1 MAMHRNK
8 TMIGIGIAVICYL
21 LGPFV
26 LSDYMLYLINLAAIA
41 TIGAVGLN
49 ILTGYTGLIAMANGA
64 FIGVGAYTAA
74 VLYTKLGVPFLL
86 TIPIAGLMTA
96 VVGMIFGIPALRL
109 RGFYLA
115 MSTLAAQILL
125 MFVFNNW
132 TSITSG
138 ERGIFL
144 SPPNLF
150 GISLVGDRG
159 FFFLTVGIA
168 ALGMLLSHNLFKTDT
183 GRAFIA
189 IRDRDIAANIIG
201 VDIFKYK
208 LTSFAI
214 SSFYAG
220 VAGALFGFYMTYVS
234 PEAFGLNVSIDYI
247 AMIIVG
253 GLGNLWGGLLGAVFV
268 VILPEFVDKVIE
280 FVGQFIPMEY
290 TFAAFRQ
297 LVFGLLIIIFLVW
310 EPKGLTEILR
320 RLFCWLKAKIF
331 SPRSEVESLE

>member
-1 MAMHRNK
+1 MHKNK
-8 TMIGIGIAVICYL
+8 TVIGLGIAVIFYL

-26 LSDYMLYLINLAAIA
+26 LSDYMLYLVNLAAIA

-96 VVGMIFGIPALRL
+96 VIGMIFGIPALRL

-125 MFVFNNW
+125 MFIFNNW
-132 TSITSG
+132 TSVTNG

-144 SPPNLF
+144 APPNLF
-150 GISLVGDRG
+150 GFSLVGDKG

-168 ALGMLLSHNLFKTDT
+168 TLGMLFSYNLFKTDT

-208 LTSFAI
+208 LISFAI

-234 PEAFGLNVSIDYI
+234 PEGFGLNVSIDYI

-253 GLGNLWGGLLGAVFV
+253 GLGNLWGGLLGAIFV
-268 VILPEFVDKVIE
+268 VILPEFVDKGIE
-280 FVGQFIPMEY
+280 IVGQFIPMEY

-297 LVFGLLIIIFLVW
+297 LVFGLMIIVFLVW
-310 EPKGLTEILR
+310 EPKGLAEIFR

-331 SPRSEVESLE
+331 SPKSEMEPQV

>member
-1 MAMHRNK
+1 MNK
-8 TMIGIGIAVICYL
+8 NKYCLIFGIAGICFL
-21 LGPFV
+21 LSPFL

-41 TIGAVGLN
+41 TIGAIGLN

-74 VLYTKLGVPFLL
+74 VLYSKLGVPFLL
-86 TIPIAGLMTA
+86 TIPLAGLMTA
-96 VVGMIFGIPALRL
+96 AVGVFFGIPALRL

-125 MFVFNNW
+125 MFIFNNW
-132 TSITSG
+132 ASVTNG
-138 ERGIFL
+138 ETGIFL
-144 SPPNLF
+144 TPPSIF
-150 GISLVGDRG
+150 GFSIQGDRA
-159 FFFLTVGIA
+159 FYFLTVGIA
-168 ALGMLLSHNLFKTDT
+168 LLGLLFSYNLFKTDT
-183 GRAFIA
+183 GRSFIA

-201 VDIFKYK
+201 IDIFKYK
-208 LTSFAI
+208 LLSFAI

-220 VAGALFGFYMTYVS
+220 VAGALFGFYMSFVS

-253 GLGNLWGGLLGAVFV
+253 GLGNLWGGVLGALFV
-268 VILPEFVDKVIE
+268 VILPEFVDKLIE
-280 FVGQFIPMEY
+280 FIGQYVQMQY

-310 EPKGLTEILR
+310 EPKGLTEIIR
-320 RLFCWLKAKIF
+320 RLFAWLKSKIYISAK
-331 SPRSEVESLE
+331 SAMRPQE